1 MKASLAWPSGHPNQ
15 TERHEFR
22 FWCQKMDDPGARAT
36 AKAHKLT
43 LAATFVAEAFEQ
55 PVDEGRL
62 PWLDFRARFRERE
75 PLRPID
81 FGEGLLGTAL
91 WRPFKLELIGFE
103 RSRVE
108 IAV

>member
-1 MKASLAWPSGHPNQ
+1 MSSGFGVKKWTIP
-15 TERHEFR
+15 R
-22 FWCQKMDDPGARAT
+22 ARAT
-36 AKAHKLT
+36 AKARKLT

-62 PWLDFRARFRERE
+62 PWLDFLARFRERE